1 MPGGSRPGGGTIGP
15 ARHRCARCRWPALA
29 LVALLTA
36 ALPLHAQKVDSGTP
50 WPVPPEVDA
59 NQPARLPPL
68 LKGMTLEML
77 RQGDSLFHGRAG
89 CFACHGTE
97 GQGLPSAG
105 PAITARLVYAQV
117 DWARIDSVITMGIPN
132 SVSAA
137 PIAMPPRGARS
148 DLTDGEIRRIAA
160 YVWAIS
166 QARGEPWPGGHRSHQ
181 DMVPVGAT
189 QGTATEAVP
198 PGVSP

>member
-1 MPGGSRPGGGTIGP
+1 MAVLP
-15 ARHRCARCRWPALA
+15 RHHRARCWRPVLT
-29 LVALLTA
+29 LTALLIA
-36 ALPLHAQKVDSGTP
+36 ALPLQAQNADSTPP
-50 WPVPPEVDA
+50 WPVPPEADA
-59 NQPARLPPL
+59 NQPAQLPPL
-68 LKGMTLEML
+68 LKGMTIEML

-132 SVSAA
+132 GVSAA

-148 DLTDGEIRRIAA
+148 DLTDGEVRRIAA

-166 QARGEPWPGGHRSHQ
+166 QVRGEPWPGGHRNHEG
-181 DMVPVGAT
+181 MVPVGST
-189 QGTATEAVP
+189 QGTATEALPAKVNP
-198 PGVSP
+198 